1 MKIVFAGTPANA
13 AQTLRALANS
23 AFEVVAVLTRT
34 DAPVGRKKIL
44 TQSAVADAADELGLP
59 VIKANRVDEATRAEI
74 AASGAE
80 LGVIVAYGALLDQ
93 ATLDLLPKGWINLH
107 YSLLPKWRGAA
118 PVQRSLMAGD
128 RETGV
133 TLFQL
138 DKGMDTGPIHLQIPT
153 VIEPG
158 DSTADLLPR
167 LTELGI
173 TGLAELLPRI
183 AAELAAP
190 VAQDPELL
198 ATLPTAD
205 KLSREDARIDWQRNA
220 VEIEN
225 QVRGLNPEP
234 MAWTTLAEE
243 TFRVIEARALG
254 ATDWQS
260 LAGEVAEPG
269 TVNVDKNRVFVTCGQ
284 GSLLELKAVQ
294 PAGKKSMQASDWAR
308 GLAAGKKVIYV

>member
-13 AQTLRALANS
+13 AQTLRALAKS
-23 AFEVVAVLTRT
+23 PFEVVAVLTRT

-44 TQSAVADAADELGLP
+44 TPSAVAEVAAELGIQ
-59 VIKANRVDEATRAEI
+59 VIKANRVNASVRAEI

>member
-1 MKIVFAGTPANA
+1 LKIVFAGTPANA

-34 DAPVGRKKIL
+34 DAPVGRKRVL
-44 TQSAVADAADELGLP
+44 TPSAVAEAAVELGLP
-59 VIKANRVDEATRAEI
+59 IIKANRVDDEVRGQILAT
-74 AASGAE
+74 GAE

-93 ATLDLLPKGWINLH
+93 AALDALPKGWINLH

-118 PVQRSLMAGD
+118 PVQRAIMAGD

-158 DSTADLLPR
+158 ETTADLLPR

-173 TGLAELLPRI
+173 SGLAELLPRV
-183 AAELAAP
+183 AAELIAP
-190 VAQDPELL
+190 SEQDAELI
-198 ATLPTAD
+198 ASLPTAD
-205 KLSREDARIDWQRNA
+205 KLSREDARIDWTKTA
-220 VEIEN
+220 IEIEN
-225 QVRGLNPEP
+225 QIRGLNPEP
-234 MAWTTLAEE
+234 MAWTTLE
-243 TFRVIEARALG
+243 TDPFRILEARALG
-254 ATDWQS
+254 NTDWQS
-260 LAGEVAEPG
+260 LAGANSEVGGANFE
-269 TVNVDKNRVFVTCGQ
+269 NNRVLVACGQ
-284 GSLLELKAVQ
+284 GSLLELKTVQ
-294 PAGKKSMQASDWAR
+294 PAGKKPMQSSDWAR

>member
-1 MKIVFAGTPANA
+1 LKIVFAGTPANA

-23 AFEVVAVLTRT
+23 AFEVVAVLTRP
-34 DAPVGRKKIL
+34 DAPIGRKKIL
-44 TQSAVADAADELGLP
+44 TPSAVAEVAQELGIP
-59 VIKANRVDEATRAEI
+59 TIKANCVDESVREQLAAT
-74 AASGAE
+74 GAD
-80 LGVIVAYGALLDQ
+80 LGIIVAYGALLDQ
-93 ATLDLLPKGWINLH
+93 AALDVLPKGWINLH

-158 DSTADLLPR
+158 ETTADLLPR

-173 TGLAELLPRI
+173 TGLAELLPRV
-183 AAELAAP
+183 AAELSAP
-190 VAQDPELL
+190 QAQDPALL
-198 ATLPTAD
+198 ATLPTAN
-205 KLSREDARIDWQRNA
+205 KLSRDDARIDWLRNA

-225 QVRGLNPEP
+225 QVRALNPEP
-234 MAWTTLAEE
+234 MAWTTLEAEA
-243 TFRVIEARALG
+243 FRIIEARALG

-260 LAGEVAEPG
+260 LAGETSEAG
-269 TVNVDKNRVFVTCGQ
+269 TVILDKNRVLVCCGQ
-284 GSLLELKAVQ
+284 GSLLELKTVQ
-294 PAGKKSMQASDWAR
+294 PAGKKPMQSGDWAR
-308 GLAAGKKVIYV
+308 GLTAGKRVIYV